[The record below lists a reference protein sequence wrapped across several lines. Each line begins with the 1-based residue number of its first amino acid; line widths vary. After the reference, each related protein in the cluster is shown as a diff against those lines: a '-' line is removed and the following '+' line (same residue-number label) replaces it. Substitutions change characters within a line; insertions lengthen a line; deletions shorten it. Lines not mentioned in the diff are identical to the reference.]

1 MDTNSFLPNTPNAES
16 EPVSDA
22 IPDKSVQRRRTF
34 SREQKRRIVQD
45 VLSSGESFSIA
56 ARRHNVN
63 TNLLFKWRQQ
73 YEQGRFEPEVDPPDL
88 VPITLASES
97 TPEPTSEPH
106 RFPRSGRMEIVL
118 ANGHRLSIT
127 GSACSSTLRT
137 VLETLRS

>member
-73 YEQGRFEPEVDPPDL
+73 YEQGRFE
-88 VPITLASES
+88 
-97 TPEPTSEPH
+97 
-106 RFPRSGRMEIVL
+106 G
-118 ANGHRLSIT
+118 
-127 GSACSSTLRT
+127 
-137 VLETLRS
+137 VLEILCQSTNLTMRGLTHERRVRF